1 MDTFIDQHISDLIS
15 KRRRL
20 HQLAEASN
28 KEEQTA
34 AQIEEWLRETGP
46 DELYTGVGGHGVIA
60 VYGPEGAGSS
70 LMFRAELDALPIPDS
85 RELEHASE
93 DPETGHK
100 CGHDGHMTHLLGL
113 ARWLQENRPQKNRVM
128 LLFQPAEETGEGAE
142 RVLSDPVFKKL
153 KPERM
158 VALHNLPG
166 YAKHSVIVKKGAF
179 TSASVGVK
187 FHLEGETSHA
197 AHPEDGNSP
206 ALAMAA
212 LINALSALAGNSFSE
227 HTFALV
233 TIVHARLR
241 LGDIAF
247 GTTPGRGV
255 VMATLRAAE
264 TEVLERMIPMAE
276 KQAGGICSA
285 WDLELETE
293 QTEYFQTTVN
303 DDELTDSIKRIA
315 DENGLDCIEPSYPF
329 PWSEDFGRF
338 SDASRVMLFGL
349 GAGKE
354 HPQLH
359 HRGYDYPDE
368 LIVTALR
375 LFIGLINESEG

>member
-1 MDTFIDQHISDLIS
+1 MDSFIDQHISELVS

-20 HQLAEASN
+20 HELAEVSN
-28 KEEQTA
+28 KEKNTAEQVA
-34 AQIEEWLRETGP
+34 AWLKETDPEELHTGI
-46 DELYTGVGGHGVIA
+46 GGHGVIA
-60 VYGPEGAGSS
+60 VYGPDDAEGSI
-70 LMFRAELDALPIPDS
+70 MFRAELDALPIADPDDF
-85 RELEHASE
+85 EHASE
-93 DPETGHK
+93 NPDVGHK

-113 ARWLQENRPQKNRVM
+113 AVWLKENTPKKTRVM
-128 LLFQPAEETGEGAE
+128 LLFQPAEESGEGAE
-142 RVLSDPVFKKL
+142 RVLEDPVFKKL

-166 YAKHSVIVKKGAF
+166 YAKHSVILKKGAF
-179 TSASVGVK
+179 TSASVGMM
-187 FHLEGETSHA
+187 FHLEGENSHA

-206 ALAMAA
+206 ALALAA
-212 LINALSALAGNSFSE
+212 LINALSAMAGNSFSE

-233 TIVHARLR
+233 TIVHARLS
-241 LGDIAF
+241 LGDVAF
-247 GTTPGRGV
+247 GTTPGKGV

-276 KQAGGICSA
+276 KQVKGICSA
-285 WDLELETE
+285 WDLGLKTE

-303 DDELTDSIKRIA
+303 DDELCDSIEQIA
-315 DENGLDCIEPSYPF
+315 EENGLECIKPLYPF

-338 SDASRVMLFGL
+338 SDVSRVMLFGL

-359 HRGYDYPDE
+359 RQAYDYPDE
-368 LIVTALR
+368 LIVSGLK
-375 LFIGLINESEG
+375 LFIGLVNQIES